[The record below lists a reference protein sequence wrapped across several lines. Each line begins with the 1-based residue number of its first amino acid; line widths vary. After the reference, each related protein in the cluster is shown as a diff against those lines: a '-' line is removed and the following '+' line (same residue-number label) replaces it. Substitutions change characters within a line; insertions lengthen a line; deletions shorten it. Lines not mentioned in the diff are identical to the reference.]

1 MIKISQLTCKKN
13 NTNILKDINL
23 SIHSKEKI
31 AIIGPSGAGKT
42 TLMNIL
48 SKQEEDYSG
57 SVLVHKTDIK
67 TYSHRELSHIIGTIS
82 QEMNLI
88 DNLKVIHNVLAG
100 KLKDWSFIKSVY
112 SLFIPQEKTAALQ
125 ALSSVHLEEHYDKK
139 TSDLSGGE
147 KQRVAIARL
156 LMQNPSIVLA
166 DEPIASLDPSLARNS
181 IELLL
186 STTQDKTLIM
196 VLHHVDYALEYFD
209 RIIAVKNGEVYFD
222 KKATQVSKEDLGALY
237 EL

>member
-1 MIKISQLTCKKN
+1 MINVSQLTCKKN
-13 NTNILKDINL
+13 KIDILKDINL

-48 SKQEEDYSG
+48 SKQENDYYG
-57 SVLVHKTDIK
+57 FVLIHETDIK
-67 TYSHRELSHIIGTIS
+67 TYNHRDLAHIIGTIS
-82 QEMNLI
+82 QDMNLI

-100 KLKDWSFIKSVY
+100 NLKDWSFIKSIY
-112 SLFIPQEKTAALQ
+112 SLIVPQEKEAALQ
-125 ALSSVHLEEHYDKK
+125 ALSSVHMKAHYNKK
-139 TSDLSGGE
+139 TSNLSGGE

-196 VLHHVDYALEYFD
+196 VLHHVEYALEYFD
-209 RIIAVKNGEVYFD
+209 RVIGIKEGKVFFD
-222 KKATQVSKEDLGALY
+222 KTANLVTKEDLGALY

>member
-1 MIKISQLTCKKN
+1 MIDISKLTCIKN
-13 NTNILKDINL
+13 NTTILKDIHF
-23 SIHSKEKI
+23 SVHSKERI

-42 TLMNIL
+42 TLMTIL
-48 SKQEEDYSG
+48 SKQEEDYTG
-57 SVLVHKTDIK
+57 SILVNNKDIK
-67 TYSHRELSHIIGTIS
+67 TYDHRELSHLVGSIS

-112 SLFIPQEKTAALQ
+112 SLFIPQEKQAALQ
-125 ALSSVHLEEHYDKK
+125 ALSSVHLEGHYDKK

-156 LMQNPSIVLA
+156 LMQNPLIVLA

-209 RIIAVKNGEVYFD
+209 RIIAIKNGEVYFD
-222 KKATQVSKEDLGALY
+222 KKAIQVSQEDLGALY